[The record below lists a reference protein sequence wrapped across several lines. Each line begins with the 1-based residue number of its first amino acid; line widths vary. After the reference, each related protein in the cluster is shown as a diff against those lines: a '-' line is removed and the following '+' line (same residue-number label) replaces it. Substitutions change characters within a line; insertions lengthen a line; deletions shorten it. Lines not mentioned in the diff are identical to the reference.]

1 MFKLTWIDADRVAS
15 VFMGTYPTRADAEAA
30 IGGCR
35 TILLG
40 ECADDEQQAR
50 IDAGEWVIE

>member
-15 VFMGTYPTRADAEAA
+15 IPMGTYHTRADAEAA

-40 ECADDEQQAR
+40 ECADEAQRER

>member
-15 VFMGTYPTRADAEAA
+15 IPLGTYPTRADAEAA

-40 ECADDEQQAR
+40 ECADDDQRER